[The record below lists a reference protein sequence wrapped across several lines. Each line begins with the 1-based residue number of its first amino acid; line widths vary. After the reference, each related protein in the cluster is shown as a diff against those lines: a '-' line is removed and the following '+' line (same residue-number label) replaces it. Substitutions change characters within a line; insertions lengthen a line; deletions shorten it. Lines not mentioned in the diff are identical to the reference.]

1 MVVVVVVVLVMVFMK
16 VLRVARQALLTAR
29 IVLLACVQGAVSV
42 TEMLYRHKDTL
53 ETIFRIFDKDNS
65 GFISMTEFEE
75 ACGIL
80 SKHASIAIPQ
90 SHITD
95 IAHSLDLN
103 KDGQIDFNEFLE
115 AFRIV
120 NMGGDVGFGQD
131 DADSP
136 TISERD
142 EMGNGDGGVQTNRE
156 GVLEI
161 EDLELDDGHC
171 PKDDAGQNNTVSH
184 KL

>member
-1 MVVVVVVVLVMVFMK
+1 
-16 VLRVARQALLTAR
+16 
-29 IVLLACVQGAVSV
+29 
-42 TEMLYRHKDTL
+42 MLYRHKDSL

-65 GFISMTEFEE
+65 GFISMTEFQE

-80 SKHASIAIPQ
+80 TKHASISIPP

-120 NMGGDVGFGQD
+120 NMGGDSGG
-131 DADSP
+131 
-136 TISERD
+136 R
-142 EMGNGDGGVQTNRE
+142 GDGSSPSLSAPEEVRAEDGQVRE
-156 GVLEI
+156 DGEEVLEI
-161 EDLELDDGHC
+161 EDLELDDGQC
-171 PKDDAGQNNTVSH
+171 AKAGAGQNHRVSH